1 MSSPIPIDIDVDD
14 DYGFFYEDDDNSLIA
29 TPRLRLNT
37 QQEKSKRDDF
47 HSHSHSLGF
56 TPFYCG
62 IDLAISFCGSHDDDL
77 DIFVHPPILTPI
89 AVEAITEDLPWSM
102 QDLRWDRLFS
112 SRDGTSFLQFMRCVR
127 GRDNTLFVAK
137 TSCGKIVGGFA
148 TGLWSGHKTQDCD
161 REDDKKEF
169 LFVVEPMTPKAP
181 KSQVVANTFIPG
193 LDFHGRS
200 PTSAAN
206 LFSFQRGRNNEKI
219 PHRVNIFKSAR
230 RMKQTC
236 RIGGKCISMS
246 EDDGS
251 LSLELNNSFKSG
263 TWRINGNEETFIVLE
278 FEVYGFTEN

>member
-1 MSSPIPIDIDVDD
+1 MDVDD
-14 DYGFFYEDDDNSLIA
+14 DYGFFYEEDDNSLVA
-29 TPRLRLNT
+29 APRIRLNT
-37 QQEKSKRDDF
+37 QQEKSKRDEF
-47 HSHSHSLGF
+47 HSHSHALGF

-62 IDLAISFCGSHDDDL
+62 IDLAISFCGSSMDYDDDL
-77 DIFVHPPILTPI
+77 NVFAHPPILPPI
-89 AVEAITEDLPWSM
+89 AVETIIEEGLPLPM
-102 QDLRWDRLFS
+102 QDSRWDRIFS
-112 SRDGTSFLQFMRCVR
+112 SHEGTSFLQFMRCVR

-148 TGLWSGHKTQDCD
+148 TGLWSGHRTQHFP
-161 REDDKKEF
+161 DDKVDKEEF
-169 LFVVEPMTPKAP
+169 LFVVKPLTPKAP
-181 KSQVVANTFIPG
+181 KSQVFANTFIPG
-193 LDFHGRS
+193 LNINGRS

-206 LFSFQRGRNNEKI
+206 HFSFQRGRNNEKI

-263 TWRINGNEETFIVLE
+263 TWRIDGNEEKFNVLE

>member
-1 MSSPIPIDIDVDD
+1 MWSPIHNDMDIDD
-14 DYGFFYEDDDNSLIA
+14 DYGFFYEEDDNSIVA
-29 TPRLRLNT
+29 AAPRIRLST

-47 HSHSHSLGF
+47 HSHSLGF

-62 IDLAISFCGSHDDDL
+62 IDLAISFCGSDDDDL
-77 DIFVHPPILTPI
+77 DIFAHPPILTPI
-89 AVEAITEDLPWSM
+89 AFEAITEEGLPLSM
-102 QDLRWDRLFS
+102 QDSRWDRIFS
-112 SRDGTSFLQFMRCVR
+112 SCDGTSFLQFMRCVR

-148 TGLWSGHKTQDCD
+148 TGLWSGHRTQHFP
-161 REDDKKEF
+161 DDNVDKEEF

-181 KSQVVANTFIPG
+181 KSQVVASTFIPG
-193 LDFHGRS
+193 LDFHGRT
-200 PTSAAN
+200 PTAN
-206 LFSFQRGRNNEKI
+206 HFSFQRGRNNEKI

-246 EDDGS
+246 KDDGS

-263 TWRINGNEETFIVLE
+263 TWRIDGNEEKFNVLE